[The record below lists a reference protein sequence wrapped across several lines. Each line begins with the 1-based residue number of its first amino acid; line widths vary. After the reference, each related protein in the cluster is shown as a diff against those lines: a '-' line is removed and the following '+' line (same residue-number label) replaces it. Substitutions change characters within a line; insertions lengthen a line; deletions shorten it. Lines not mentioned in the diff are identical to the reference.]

1 MNTNSSCPVHGDTFV
16 PMNIDTV
23 AEFWA
28 GFDFDTAKPIEFIDS
43 QKIICLR
50 TFVNTHIS
58 YLKHNK
64 GNPTYLPYW
73 LRIEKLTKHY
83 AQKH

>member
-1 MNTNSSCPVHGDTFV
+1 
-16 PMNIDTV
+16 MNIDTV

-28 GFDFDTAKPIEFIDS
+28 GFDFDTAQGIAFIDS
-43 QKIICLR
+43 QKINCLR

-64 GNPTYLPYW
+64 GNPLYLPYW
-73 LRIEKLTKHY
+73 LRLEKLTKHY
-83 AQKH
+83 AEKR

>member
-23 AEFWA
+23 SEFWA
-28 GFDFDTAKPIEFIDS
+28 NFDFDTAKPIAFIDS
-43 QKIICLR
+43 QKINCLR

>member
-1 MNTNSSCPVHGDTFV
+1 MAMSCPLHGDTFV
-16 PMNIDTV
+16 PMNIETV

-28 GFDFDTAKPIEFIDS
+28 NFDFDTAKPIAFIDS

-73 LRIEKLTKHY
+73 LRIEKVTKHY
-83 AQKH
+83 AQNH

>member
-1 MNTNSSCPVHGDTFV
+1 MT
-16 PMNIDTV
+16 IDTV

-28 GFDFDTAKPIEFIDS
+28 GFDFDTAQGIAFIDS

-58 YLKHNK
+58 YLKANK
-64 GNPTYLPYW
+64 GNPLYLPYW

-83 AQKH
+83 AEKR

>member
-1 MNTNSSCPVHGDTFV
+1 MNTNSSCPLRGDTFV

-28 GFDFDTAKPIEFIDS
+28 NFDFDTAKPIAFIDS
-43 QKIICLR
+43 QKINCLR

>member
-1 MNTNSSCPVHGDTFV
+1 MSCPLHGDTFV

-28 GFDFDTAKPIEFIDS
+28 NFDFDNAEPIAFIDS
-43 QKIICLR
+43 QKINCLR

-83 AQKH
+83 AQKR

>member
-1 MNTNSSCPVHGDTFV
+1 MSCPLRGDTFV
-16 PMNIDTV
+16 PMKIDTV

-83 AQKH
+83 AQKR

>member
-1 MNTNSSCPVHGDTFV
+1 MAMSCPVHGDTFV

-43 QKIICLR
+43 QKINCLR

-64 GNPTYLPYW
+64 GNPLYLPYW

>member
-1 MNTNSSCPVHGDTFV
+1 MAMSRPVHGDTFV

-28 GFDFDTAKPIEFIDS
+28 NFDFDTAKPIAFIDS
-43 QKIICLR
+43 QKINCLR

>member
-1 MNTNSSCPVHGDTFV
+1 MSMNSSCPTGGQII
-16 PMNIDTV
+16 PMTIDTV

-28 GFDFDTAKPIEFIDS
+28 GFDFDTVQPIAFIDS
-43 QKIICLR
+43 QKINCLR

-64 GNPTYLPYW
+64 GNPLYLPYW
-73 LRIEKLTKHY
+73 LRLEKLTKHY
-83 AQKH
+83 AEKR

>member
-1 MNTNSSCPVHGDTFV
+1 
-16 PMNIDTV
+16 MNIDTV

-28 GFDFDTAKPIEFIDS
+28 GFDFDTAQGIAFIDS

-58 YLKHNK
+58 YLKANK
-64 GNPTYLPYW
+64 GNPLYLPYW

-83 AQKH
+83 AEKR

>member
-1 MNTNSSCPVHGDTFV
+1 MTMNSSCPTGGQTI

-28 GFDFDTAKPIEFIDS
+28 GFDFDTAQGIAFIDS
-43 QKIICLR
+43 QKINCLR

-64 GNPTYLPYW
+64 GNPLYLPYW
-73 LRIEKLTKHY
+73 LRLEKLTKHY
-83 AQKH
+83 AEKR

>member
-1 MNTNSSCPVHGDTFV
+1 MSMNLSCPTGGQIV

-28 GFDFDTAKPIEFIDS
+28 GFDFDTAQPIAFIDS

-50 TFVNTHIS
+50 TFVNVHIS
-58 YLKHNK
+58 YLKANK
-64 GNPTYLPYW
+64 GNPLYLPYW
-73 LRIEKLTKHY
+73 LRLEKLTKHY
-83 AQKH
+83 AEKR

>member
-1 MNTNSSCPVHGDTFV
+1 MKMNSSCPTGGQII
-16 PMNIDTV
+16 PMTIDTV

-28 GFDFDTAKPIEFIDS
+28 GFDFDTVQPIAFIDS
-43 QKIICLR
+43 QKINCLR

-64 GNPTYLPYW
+64 GNPLYLPYW
-73 LRIEKLTKHY
+73 LRLEKLTKHY
-83 AQKH
+83 AEKR